1 MKRTVSI
8 LLAVMMLVSVFTI
21 PAAARGYTL
30 SVPNKKEIA
39 HNLESFGL
47 HTLNVYSTLTPP
59 TIDGNISTGEY
70 PGPYDGCSLSSVIGD
85 NLFIVPS
92 CAGSYAGDQKGYNG
106 RTNITDFVHDDDK
119 PKYIDNYLTYDDE
132 YFYFGISTVIPA
144 IRTTTKASGEANYDD
159 LDFDGKGHELR
170 YSYWHLYT
178 FVNFMQSEDI
188 AQVNNTQCWMRYRLY
203 KGQKYSSPQSVK
215 LTERKLC
222 IYDESLAKYVTT
234 DYGDSPYIDP
244 EGVNW
249 NGTTYKAPA
258 NFTYQVEVI
267 KSSKKDAQDQWAVT
281 FEGRMPLGD
290 VLRFTDVEYEDG
302 TPIDYVPGWGSWGC
316 TVSYQAGHDY
326 TSYTPNGT
334 KIEIERNDVLY
345 AQTGLP
351 ARGYGEYTV
360 GAHVGG
366 YLFSNTIQNATG
378 VSDIVNNPVRFL
390 GIYDPNY
397 VYEDIYRQPEGDP
410 IVSTTTRVTRTKSPK
425 LTSGIRGVNNRVV
438 GVATTAASATGD
450 STTLTVV
457 LSVAMVLCAAGAVA
471 VVAMRKRSRF
481 TR

>member
-8 LLAVMMLVSVFTI
+8 LLAVMMLVSVFAI

-39 HNLESFGL
+39 HNLEAFGL

-59 TIDGNISTGEY
+59 TIDGKISTGEY
-70 PGPYDGCSLSSVIGD
+70 PGPYDGCSLSAVIGD
-85 NLFIVPS
+85 NLFIVPAV
-92 CAGSYAGDQKGYNG
+92 AGSYAGDQKGYNG
-106 RTNITDFVHDDDK
+106 RTNVTDFVHADDK
-119 PKYIDNYLTYDDE
+119 AKFIDNYLTYDDE
-132 YFYFGISTVIPA
+132 YFYFGVSAVIPA
-144 IRTTTKASGEANYDD
+144 IRDTSKASGTSNYDETVINSQ
-159 LDFDGKGHELR
+159 GKTLR
-170 YSYWHLYT
+170 ESYWRFYT
-178 FVNFMQSEDI
+178 FVNFMQSEDV
-188 AQVNNTQCWMRYRLY
+188 AQVNNTLCWMRYRLY
-203 KGQKYSSPQSVK
+203 KGEKYHSPQSVS
-215 LTERKLC
+215 LQERELY
-222 IYDESLAKYVTT
+222 IYDDSLAKYVTT
-234 DYGDSPYIDP
+234 EYGSYTDP

-249 NGTTYKAPA
+249 NATTYKAA
-258 NFTYQVEVI
+258 SNFFYQAEVI
-267 KSSKKDAQDQWAVT
+267 KSEKKDVQDQWAVT

-316 TVSYQAGHDY
+316 AVSYQAGHDY

-334 KIEIERNDVLY
+334 KIEIKRNDPLY

-351 ARGYGEYTV
+351 ARGYGENTV
-360 GAHVGG
+360 GAYVGG
-366 YLFSNTIQNATG
+366 YLFSNTIQKATG
-378 VSDIVNNPVRFL
+378 VSSIMNNPVRFL
-390 GIYDPNY
+390 GVYDPNY

-410 IVSTTTRVTRTKSPK
+410 IVSTTTRVTRTRSPK
-425 LTSGIRGVNNRVV
+425 LTSGVRGVNNRVV

-471 VVAMRKRSRF
+471 VVAMRKRSRY